1 MSTIRDVA
9 KRAGVAPIT
18 VSRVI
23 NDSGYVSDDT
33 RLRVEQAISELNY
46 IPNKLGPSLRSKRTN
61 TLALVLSDITNP
73 FWTTVSR
80 GAEDAAH
87 EAGYHLIF
95 CNTDESPQ
103 KQNEYLHVLLSRQV
117 DGFLLVPAESVG
129 TPIELIQ
136 KQAVP
141 VVVLDR
147 RIPDHNVDII
157 RCDSE
162 GGSYALTR
170 HLIELGHCEIAIVT
184 GPKEVS
190 TAYDRANGYCRAMT
204 EAGLEADFD
213 KIYWGQ
219 FTQTAGYELTK
230 RVLAEP
236 HRPSGLVAGNN
247 FIAIGAMRAIIEAD
261 LNVPD
266 DISIVTFDDLPEA
279 ITIQPFFT
287 AVSQPAYE
295 IGFQAAN
302 TLLKRLGQDSNDFGE
317 VVLPYDLIIRQSS
330 GPRLG

>member
-1 MSTIRDVA
+1 MPTIRDVA

-23 NDSGYVSDDT
+23 NHSGYVSDDT
-33 RLRVEQAISELNY
+33 RVRVEQAIDELNY

-103 KQNEYLHVLLSRQV
+103 KQSEYLHVLLSRQV
-117 DGFLLVPAESVG
+117 DGFLLVPAESVAA
-129 TPIELIQ
+129 PIELIQ
-136 KQAVP
+136 KQSVP

-147 RIPDHNVDII
+147 RIPSFDVDII

-162 GGSYALTR
+162 GGSHALTK
-170 HLIELGHCEIAIVT
+170 HLLDLGHRNIAIVT

-190 TAYDRANGYCRAMT
+190 TAHDRVAGYCRAMI
-204 EAGLEADFD
+204 EAGLAQDD
-213 KIYWGQ
+213 QQVYWGQ
-219 FTQTAGYELTK
+219 FTQDAGYKLTK
-230 RVLAEP
+230 RALATEP
-236 HRPSGLVAGNN
+236 RPSALVAGNN
-247 FIAIGAMRAIIEAD
+247 FIAIGAMRALVDAG
-261 LNVPD
+261 LRVPD
-266 DISIVTFDDLPEA
+266 DISLVAFDDLPDA

-295 IGFQAAN
+295 MGLQAARI
-302 TLLKRLGQDSNDFGE
+302 LLKRLEQKEIDYGE
-317 VVLPYDLIIRQSS
+317 IVLPYDLIIRHSS
-330 GPRLG
+330 GPNSG